1 MIDADDKPI
10 AITDTGPLISIFQAD
25 CMDLVAALFGHLH
38 TSAACLAEA
47 VDHGWAEAINAA
59 SAVLVGHTL
68 TSGEA
73 VQAEEY
79 AARIVAYSTSS
90 TSTPSSHRGEAEVM
104 VLAQRPEF
112 AEGVLLLDELA
123 ARRVA
128 SESNLNISGFAGML
142 LRMVSEGLLTA
153 DGVKE
158 RLERCRQQGTHYSV
172 ALLERVYR
180 QAKDRER

>member
-1 MIDADDKPI
+1 MIDTGANPI
-10 AITDTGPLISIFQAD
+10 AISDTGPLISIFQSD
-25 CMDLVAALFGHLH
+25 SMDLVAALLGRLH

-47 VDHGWAEAINAA
+47 VDHGWAEAINATGA
-59 SAVLVGHTL
+59 MLISSPL
-68 TSGEA
+68 TSEED
-73 VQAEEY
+73 VQAEAY
-79 AARIVAYSTSS
+79 AARIAAYSTSR
-90 TSTPSSHRGEAEVM
+90 TSAPGSHRGEAEVM

-128 SESNLNISGFAGML
+128 SELNLSISGFAGLL

-158 RLERCRQQGTHYSV
+158 RLERCTQQGTHYSGTLV
-172 ALLERVYR
+172 ELVYR
-180 QAKDRER
+180 QAKERER